1 MPRLQPGD
9 WAIILDNKGRRYLLR
24 LEEGAHFGHHA
35 GGVSHEQIMAAGYGG
50 SVRTSKETIF
60 HVLRPSLE
68 DYVLLMKRGAAVT
81 YPKDAAAMLML
92 LDLAPGERVLE
103 AGSGSGGLSL
113 FLSRAVGPQ
122 GRVVSYERRP
132 AFKARAEANV
142 RAWGA
147 ENVDFHLGNLEEAKL
162 APESFDAV
170 ALDLMEPWLV
180 LENVVPALKT
190 GRKLVCYLPN
200 ITQVVRL
207 IEEINERRLPL
218 LKLRI
223 LEVVHRDWDV
233 RPPIAHP
240 HFRQIGHTAF
250 LAEFSKLSPRL
261 RGQAVNEE
269 EREGQSGGRDG
280 ENPVVTE
287 AGGHQP
293 AE

>member
-1 MPRLQPGD
+1 MSGLEPGD
-9 WAIILDNKGRRYLLR
+9 LVVLLDPKGRRYLLR
-24 LEEGAHFGHHA
+24 LEAGAHFGHHA
-35 GGVSHEQIMAAGYGG
+35 GGVGHEQIMAAGYGG
-50 SVRTSKETIF
+50 SVLTTKGAVLR
-60 HVLRPSLE
+60 VLRPTLE

-81 YPKDAAAMLML
+81 YPKDAAAMVMM
-92 LDLAPGERVLE
+92 LDLAPGDRVLE

-113 FLSRAVGPQ
+113 FLSRAVGPG

-147 ENVDFHLGNLEEAKL
+147 ENVEFVLGELETAALE
-162 APESFDAV
+162 PESFDAV

-180 LENVVPALKT
+180 LENATRALKT

-200 ITQVVRL
+200 ITQVVQL
-207 IEEINERRLPL
+207 LEEIAARRLPL
-218 LKLRI
+218 LKLRV
-223 LEVVHRDWDV
+223 LEVGHRDWDV

-250 LAEFSKLSPRL
+250 LAEFSKLAPRL
-261 RGQAVNEE
+261 RGEAVDEE
-269 EREGQSGGRDG
+269 EGHDQAGGGDG

-287 AGGHQP
+287 AGGDQA

>member
-1 MPRLQPGD
+1 MSRLEPGD
-9 WAIILDNKGRRYLLR
+9 LVIILDPKGRRYLLR
-24 LEEGAHFGHHA
+24 LENGAHFGHHA
-35 GGVSHEQIMAAGYGG
+35 GGVGHEEIMAAGYGG
-50 SVRTSKETIF
+50 SLRTSKDAVF
-60 HVLRPSLE
+60 RVLKPSLE

-113 FLSRAVGPQ
+113 FLSRAVGP
-122 GRVVSYERRP
+122 GGKVISYERRP

-147 ENVDFHLGNLEEAKL
+147 ENVEFHLGNLEEAEL
-162 APESFDAV
+162 EPESFDAV

-200 ITQVVRL
+200 ITQVVKL
-207 IEEINERRLPL
+207 LEEITSQRLPL
-218 LKLRI
+218 LKLRVM
-223 LEVVHRDWDV
+223 EVGHRDWDV

-250 LAEFSKLSPRL
+250 LAEFSKLAPRL
-261 RGQAVNEE
+261 RGQAVDED
-269 EREGQSGGRDG
+269 QSQSQTGGGDG
-280 ENPVVTE
+280 EDPVVTE
-287 AGGHQP
+287 AGSHQT

>member
-1 MPRLQPGD
+1 VSEPGFGD
-9 WAIILDNKGRRYLLR
+9 WVVLLDPKGRRYLLR
-24 LEEGAHFGHHA
+24 LEPGAHFGHHS
-35 GGVSHEQIMAAGYGG
+35 GGVDHEQIMAAGYGG
-50 SVRTSKETIF
+50 SVLTTKEAVL

-81 YPKDAAAMLML
+81 YPKDAAAMVML

-113 FLSRAVGPQ
+113 FLSRAVGPA

-147 ENVDFHLGNLEEAKL
+147 ENVEFNLGNLEDAEL
-162 APESFDAV
+162 EPESFDAV

-200 ITQVVRL
+200 ITQVVQL
-207 IEEINERRLPL
+207 LEEIRQRRLPL
-218 LKLRI
+218 LKLRVM
-223 LEVVHRDWDV
+223 EVGHRDWDV

-250 LAEFSKLSPRL
+250 LAEFSKLAPRL
-261 RGQAVNEE
+261 RGQAVDEDQ
-269 EREGQSGGRDG
+269 GQSQTGGGDG
-280 ENPVVTE
+280 EDPVVTE
-287 AGGHQP
+287 AGGHQT